1 MTLSAQTVARIQQLE
16 NAKRLASMW
25 GIQIA
30 ALYLRKCDWSI
41 EAALITLAGPQ
52 SLNRTTTKGAR

>member
-1 MTLSAQTVARIQQLE
+1 MTLSARTVARIAQLE
-16 NAKRLASMW
+16 GAKRLALKC
-25 GIQIA
+25 GVQIA
-30 ALYLRKCDWSI
+30 ARYLRAGNWSI